1 MSGIRI
7 VKLFAWETP
16 ILDKAAQSRK
26 FELGAIRKL
35 LTIRAANQTIA
46 MTLPLLSSVLV
57 FAVYSLTGNAQD
69 PAEIWTSLALLN
81 LLRQPLMMLPNSLS
95 SAADAHV
102 ALQALVPVFTAD
114 ELPEQLYLLDAD
126 SKLALKVEDADFEW
140 ETSTPPAVDVA
151 KGKGA
156 KKDKKKDEEKVGE
169 KAGQVEK
176 VDSPSRLEGINLE
189 VPKGHLTCIVGSVG
203 CVLLSLALRW
213 RHRRR
218 RPQPGP
224 LTLGPPAARA
234 SRRSSRA
241 ASARCAGLVGPSR
254 SVRRRPHS
262 SWRASERE
270 LTSHL
275 LLLLPPGGSIGYCA
289 QQAWIMNGTVRSNVL
304 FGRDFDEHRY
314 WEVIRAASLL
324 ADLDQLPAG
333 DMTEIG
339 EKGITLSGG
348 CVPLYLSS
356 LLERERLEADA
367 APETGNDSASRSHA
381 RCTTTPTSSSSTTR
395 SRLCV
400 AVPPLPLSSPLG
412 ADAVPL
418 SQVDAHVGAAIFDNA
433 IQGLLAGKT
442 RILVTH
448 GLQYL
453 PQAASV
459 VVMENGRIV
468 EQGTYAE
475 LVASGSSFSRFAEEY
490 GVAAVSTTEGDG
502 DKLEGE
508 AEDVVEKDP
517 AVDSKQK
524 GKGGAAGPPL
534 MQKEEQLTGSV
545 SLGTWK
551 TYAKAAN
558 GWITLPFVF
567 GGLIL
572 MGASQDESLFFVVPS
587 SSPRRRAHRD

>member
-1 MSGIRI
+1 MLCSPAVSGIRI

-69 PAEIWTSLALLN
+69 PAQIWTSLALLN

-140 ETSTPPAVDVA
+140 ETSAPPAVDVA

-218 RPQPGP
+218 RPYPGP

-241 ASARCAGLVGPSR
+241 ASARCVGLVGQSR
-254 SVRRRPHS
+254 SVRRLPHPAR
-262 SWRASERE
+262 RAGERE
-270 LTSHL
+270 LRP
-275 LLLLPPGGSIGYCA
+275 LLPLLFPLPLPSLFPSSSSSSSSTGGAIGYCA

-348 CVPLYLSS
+348 CVPLSLSS
-356 LLERERLEADA
+356 LLERQGLEADA

-381 RCTTTPTSSSSTTR
+381 RCTTTPTSPSSTIR

-400 AVPPLPLSSPLG
+400 AVPPFPLSSPLG
-412 ADAVPL
+412 
-418 SQVDAHVGAAIFDNA
+418 G
-433 IQGLLAGKT
+433 
-442 RILVTH
+442 
-448 GLQYL
+448 
-453 PQAASV
+453 
-459 VVMENGRIV
+459 
-468 EQGTYAE
+468 
-475 LVASGSSFSRFAEEY
+475 
-490 GVAAVSTTEGDG
+490 
-502 DKLEGE
+502 
-508 AEDVVEKDP
+508 
-517 AVDSKQK
+517 
-524 GKGGAAGPPL
+524 
-534 MQKEEQLTGSV
+534 
-545 SLGTWK
+545 
-551 TYAKAAN
+551 
-558 GWITLPFVF
+558 
-567 GGLIL
+567 
-572 MGASQDESLFFVVPS
+572 
-587 SSPRRRAHRD
+587 